1 MKNGIRLLAVLI
13 GLQCI
18 SLQSA
23 IVIENITVI
32 DAKNEVRNGQTV
44 FIENG
49 LIQSIGS
56 TLDSSIGETD
66 SNLERVDGTGKYLIP
81 GLWDAHVHLTFV
93 PEIDHKTHFD
103 LYLKN
108 GVTSIR
114 DTGAILREL
123 KPSLD
128 YIKENPGTTPR
139 LFYAGPLI
147 DGADRVYKGMEPGF
161 PNLSIGIDENSN
173 IRGVVDGLIA
183 EGVTFLK
190 SYEMLTRETYL
201 VLLQVAKENGLRV
214 TGHVPLSID
223 LEEAIEAGLGGMQHV
238 RNMDLA
244 CAKDAD
250 NLLIERQSDLENEE
264 KIAGSALRTHIH
276 SSQRYYAI
284 DNTDDVRC
292 LRIIKKLSAYGVF
305 QTPTLTINTF
315 DSRRFYADPEW
326 RETYK
331 DLPEAAE
338 KDWMDGSI
346 RLSANDVTE
355 NAMKFDEW
363 SLSLVRTM
371 HEEGVKI
378 IAGTDTP
385 IGYLT
390 PGYSLHKE
398 LELLA
403 EAGLSNLEVLKSA
416 TITPAEFFGLEDKM
430 GTIEA
435 GMLADL
441 VILNQNPLESI
452 SNTQDIHLVI
462 AKGYVQ

>member
-1 MKNGIRLLAVLI
+1 MKGKINFLALLI
-13 GLQCI
+13 GFQLF
-18 SLQSA
+18 SLEA
-23 IVIENITVI
+23 GIVIENITLI
-32 DAKNEVRNGQTV
+32 DAKNGTRTNQTV
-44 FIENG
+44 SIENG
-49 LIQSIGS
+49 VIQSIGS
-56 TLDSSIGETD
+56 AKLDMEDSQIIDGE
-66 SNLERVDGTGKYLIP
+66 GKYLIP
-81 GLWDAHVHLTFV
+81 GLWDAHVHLTFI
-93 PEIDHKTHFD
+93 PEIDHETHFK

-114 DTGAILREL
+114 DTGAILSKL
-123 KPSLD
+123 QPSLNF
-128 YIKENPGTTPR
+128 IEENPNTTPR

-161 PNLSIGIDENSN
+161 PNLSIGIDETSN
-173 IRGVVDGLIA
+173 IPEVVDGLLK

-201 VLLQVAKENGLRV
+201 ELLKVAGQNGLRV

-250 NLLIERQSDLENEE
+250 NLLDDRQVSLENEAS
-264 KIAGSALRTHIH
+264 IAGSALRTHIH

-284 DNTDDVRC
+284 DNTDDERC
-292 LRIIKKLSAYGVF
+292 LRIIMKLSEYGVF

-315 DSRRFYADPEW
+315 DSRRFYADPKW
-326 RETYK
+326 RETYQ

-338 KDWMDGSI
+338 NNWMQGS
-346 RLSANDVTE
+346 LKLANIDVTE
-355 NAMKFDEW
+355 NAKKFDAW
-363 SLSLVRTM
+363 SLSLVNKM
-371 HEEGVKI
+371 HQEGVKI

-398 LELLA
+398 LELLS
-403 EAGLSNLEVLKSA
+403 EAGLSNMDVLRSA
-416 TITPAEFFGLEDKM
+416 TITPAEFFGMENQM
-430 GTIEA
+430 GTIEV
-435 GMLADL
+435 GKLADL
-441 VILNQNPLESI
+441 VILDKNPLISI
-452 SNTQDIHLVI
+452 SNTQSIHRVI
-462 AKGYVQ
+462 VKGQIQ

>member
-1 MKNGIRLLAVLI
+1 MKGKIKFLALLI
-13 GLQCI
+13 GFQLF
-18 SLQSA
+18 SLEA
-23 IVIENITVI
+23 GIVIENITLI
-32 DAKNEVRNGQTV
+32 DAKNGTRTNQTV
-44 FIENG
+44 SIQNG
-49 LIQSIGS
+49 VIQSIGS
-56 TLDSSIGETD
+56 AKLDMEDSQIINGE
-66 SNLERVDGTGKYLIP
+66 GKYLIP
-81 GLWDAHVHLTFV
+81 GLWDAHVHLTFI
-93 PEIDHKTHFD
+93 PEIDHETHFK

-114 DTGAILREL
+114 DTGAILSKL
-123 KPSLD
+123 QPSLNF
-128 YIKENPGTTPR
+128 IEENPNTTPR

-161 PNLSIGIDENSN
+161 PNLSIGIDETSN
-173 IRGVVDGLIA
+173 IPEVVDGLLK

-201 VLLQVAKENGLRV
+201 ELLKVAGQNGLRV

-250 NLLIERQSDLENEE
+250 NLLDDRQVSLENEAS
-264 KIAGSALRTHIH
+264 IAGSALRTHIH

-284 DNTDDVRC
+284 DNTDDERC
-292 LRIIKKLSAYGVF
+292 LRIIMKLSEYGVF

-315 DSRRFYADPEW
+315 DSRRFYADPKW
-326 RETYK
+326 RETYQ

-338 KDWMDGSI
+338 NNWMQGS
-346 RLSANDVTE
+346 LKLANIDVTE
-355 NAMKFDEW
+355 NAKKFDAW
-363 SLSLVRTM
+363 SLSLVNKM
-371 HEEGVKI
+371 HQEGVKI

-398 LELLA
+398 LELLS
-403 EAGLSNLEVLKSA
+403 EAGLSNMDVLRSA
-416 TITPAEFFGLEDKM
+416 TITPAEFFGMENQM
-430 GTIEA
+430 GTIEV
-435 GMLADL
+435 GKLADL
-441 VILNQNPLESI
+441 VILDKNPLISI
-452 SNTQDIHLVI
+452 SNTQSIHRVI
-462 AKGYVQ
+462 VKGQIQ

>member
-1 MKNGIRLLAVLI
+1 MKGKINFLALLI
-13 GLQCI
+13 GFQLF
-18 SLQSA
+18 SLEA
-23 IVIENITVI
+23 GIVIENITLI
-32 DAKNEVRNGQTV
+32 DAKNGTRTNQTV
-44 FIENG
+44 SIENG
-49 LIQSIGS
+49 VIQSIGS
-56 TLDSSIGETD
+56 AKLDMEDSQIIDGE
-66 SNLERVDGTGKYLIP
+66 GKYLIP
-81 GLWDAHVHLTFV
+81 GLWDAHVHLTFI
-93 PEIDHKTHFD
+93 PEIDHETHFK

-114 DTGAILREL
+114 DTGAILSKL
-123 KPSLD
+123 QPSLNF
-128 YIKENPGTTPR
+128 IEENPNTTPR

-161 PNLSIGIDENSN
+161 PNLSIGIDETSN
-173 IRGVVDGLIA
+173 IPEVVDGLVK

-201 VLLQVAKENGLRV
+201 ELLKVAGQNGLRV

-250 NLLIERQSDLENEE
+250 NLLDDRQVSLENEAS
-264 KIAGSALRTHIH
+264 IAGSALRTHIH

-284 DNTDDVRC
+284 DNTDDERC
-292 LRIIKKLSAYGVF
+292 LRIIMKLSEYGVF

-315 DSRRFYADPEW
+315 DSRRFYADPKW
-326 RETYK
+326 RETYQ

-338 KDWMDGSI
+338 NNWMQGS
-346 RLSANDVTE
+346 LKLANIDVTE
-355 NAMKFDEW
+355 NAKKFDAW
-363 SLSLVRTM
+363 SLSLVNKM
-371 HEEGVKI
+371 HQEGVKI

-398 LELLA
+398 LELLS
-403 EAGLSNLEVLKSA
+403 EAGLSNMDVLRSA
-416 TITPAEFFGLEDKM
+416 TITPAEFFGMENQM
-430 GTIEA
+430 GTIEV
-435 GMLADL
+435 GKLADL
-441 VILNQNPLESI
+441 VILDKNPLISI
-452 SNTQDIHLVI
+452 SNTQSIHRVI
-462 AKGYVQ
+462 VKGQIQ